1 MDLSHL
7 DKKYFID
14 AHKYNCPFCK
24 RNHVTY
30 SMVDKFAFH
39 WGNSKICHAY
49 LIKCNSDGC
58 EKVSMHL
65 SFNELRD
72 SYVQYNRR
80 EYNNR
85 FVEDLDIDKELFFS
99 QPTSYFVLDN
109 RIPEKIRELLYEAE
123 KSRQANLLVGA
134 SACVR
139 KAIYELIEH
148 EEVGVKNTKTN
159 YVDYQESIKALKAKF
174 SFVASE
180 LFDALGDIQ
189 ELASDSVHE
198 GSWEAWDSSKLTI
211 LIELTK
217 AILHEMYVVPEERKG
232 RLGVLNQIKSAFSN
246 SKNIELETDEEIEL
260 IEEEVELETK

>member
-14 AHKYNCPFCK
+14 SHKYNCPFCK

-30 SMVDKFAFH
+30 RMIDKFSFN
-39 WGNSKICHAY
+39 WGENKICHGY

-65 SFNELRD
+65 SFKELREG
-72 SYVQYNRR
+72 YVQYNQQH
-80 EYNNR
+80 YNNR
-85 FVEDLDIDKELFFS
+85 FMDGLDIDKELFFS
-99 QPTSYFVLDN
+99 QPTSFFILDN
-109 RIPEKIRELLYEAE
+109 RIPEKIRDLLYESE

-134 SACVR
+134 SACLR
-139 KAIYELIEH
+139 KAIYELITH
-148 EEVGVKNTKTN
+148 ENVVVKNDKTG
-159 YVDYQESIKALKAKF
+159 YSDYQKSIKALKTKF
-174 SFVASE
+174 SFVAPE
-180 LFDALGDIQ
+180 LFDAIGDIQ

-198 GSWEAWDSSKLTI
+198 GSWEAWDSSKLTV

-246 SKNIELETDEEIEL
+246 SKNKDTELVEEKSE
-260 IEEEVELETK
+260 